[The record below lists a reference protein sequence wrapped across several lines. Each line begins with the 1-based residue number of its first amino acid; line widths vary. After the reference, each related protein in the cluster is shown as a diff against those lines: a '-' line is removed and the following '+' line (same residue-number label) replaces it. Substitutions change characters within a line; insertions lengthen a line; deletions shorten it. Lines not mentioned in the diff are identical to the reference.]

1 MRRVLA
7 MAATAVVLVA
17 ALVVLVMVFAARDDA
32 QVTSQTAAGPGTLEP
47 DRGAAHDGR
56 AEVPAGELPTSG
68 THRPDLIT
76 RDRRRL
82 TDDQII
88 HALELGDVVLAYE
101 GARPDPALVRLQDE
115 LAGAFD
121 AELSAAGQAVVL
133 ARRPG
138 AGRVTAL
145 AWRRLLRADDPRDPR
160 LREFADAWLGRGR

>member
-1 MRRVLA
+1 MRRLLA
-7 MAATAVVLVA
+7 MAATAAVLVA
-17 ALVVLVMVFAARDDA
+17 ALVALVMVFASRDDS
-32 QVTSQTAAGPGTLEP
+32 QVTSQAAEGPGTVEP
-47 DRGAAHDGR
+47 DRGAKHDGR

-76 RDRRRL
+76 HDRQRL

-101 GARPDPALVRLQDE
+101 GPRPDPALVRLQDE

-121 AELSAAGQAVVL
+121 AELSAAGQAIVL

-138 AGRVTAL
+138 AGPVTAL
-145 AWRRLLRADDPRDPR
+145 AWRRLLRADDPSDPR